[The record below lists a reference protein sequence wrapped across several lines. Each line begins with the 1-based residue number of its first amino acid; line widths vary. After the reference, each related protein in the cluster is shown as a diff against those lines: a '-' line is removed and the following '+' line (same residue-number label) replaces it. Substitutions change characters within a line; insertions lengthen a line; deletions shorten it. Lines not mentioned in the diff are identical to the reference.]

1 MRPFFQVKYLR
12 SHGRAATPIVLS
24 EGTPYGNDWAQTGAA
39 PHGGNPP
46 KNLALSAAYRTLVGG
61 GDKQLFYAKSEE
73 IFASTLGLDSVAG
86 SLVDP
91 TVVSER
97 FPVRHTLCAYGVSY
111 RETLAVGGDA
121 PDGPRHAETGCILG
135 DCDTEVQR
143 ALAFEAAREQLY
155 VGC

>member
-111 RETLAVGGDA
+111 RGGVRVFRGVGARGTSSSVHHQVID
-121 PDGPRHAETGCILG
+121 
-135 DCDTEVQR
+135 DT
-143 ALAFEAAREQLY
+143 Y
-155 VGC
+155 T